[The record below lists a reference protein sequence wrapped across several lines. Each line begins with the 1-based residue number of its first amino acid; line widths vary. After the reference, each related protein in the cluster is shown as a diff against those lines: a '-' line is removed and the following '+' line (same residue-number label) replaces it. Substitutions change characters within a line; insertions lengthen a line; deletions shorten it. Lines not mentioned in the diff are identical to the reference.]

1 MFLFAEQALQNP
13 RFNWV
18 MKRKRSQKAWSH
30 MDDAAPQAVEKRG
43 ESTRGLRAT
52 RIPIV
57 AGGVHGDRWC

>member
-1 MFLFAEQALQNP
+1 
-13 RFNWV
+13 
-18 MKRKRSQKAWSH
+18 

-57 AGGVHGDRWC
+57 AGGVHGDRGC